1 MEENFDYLYRI
12 NNSLSNNLLIDRRSK
27 TIEDFDKINGI
38 GEVPLK
44 EDGYTYP
51 QKFRNQNK
59 YDFFK
64 FNKKLNNTFNFTAFP
79 FSISQALQN
88 GNNLNG
94 SFFSELSQSRRTEG
108 FFPKNNNFLELNGY
122 IDKRNYS
129 AEKSPIKRTKSKY
142 SSVSENKYHFIQKLS
157 NNSKLAMPI
166 LTEDNIS
173 KNNYVPV
180 NNEKFLKHQINKSF
194 EVNTNSIGNI
204 YSTNTSYNTIN
215 GFYSNKNQ
223 NQMQNQY
230 NINNIQNKNNDIR
243 DNRFDISKNASNYNY
258 NTINVSKLQD
268 NLEKIIQNNIN
279 NKLPSSYNVLTNVP
293 NNYSTNNNFNY
304 GNQRMLFGHKFLNNS
319 NSNLSSYYL
328 NQTMP
333 QLNFNHNVNNDKN
346 QNDEPE
352 FATVTAISVQNIEKE
367 PEFATVTKISSV
379 HNTLQ
384 KSNKNIINKNRNY
397 LETNLSN
404 GQNISQVKKLSFN
417 PTINNSQTRE
427 KSNQLLNSF
436 SNNINLLNKKIPQ
449 MMNEITQN
457 KQVKNN
463 QIINQKSQIINQ
475 NKQINNNQILNQK
488 NQIVN
493 QKNQI
498 LNQNNQILNQNNQIV
513 NQKEQIINQKPQIV
527 NQKEQKINQNE
538 QRVNQKEQIINQ
550 KEQIVNQKE
559 QKTTNSNVNTNNN
572 VAQTIKQIPNE
583 NKNPNIN
590 QNPKKSITPQTLS
603 ILSPRTRQRLAS
615 NYKTGTNKIISHDNL
630 NKTQNVN
637 QLGNQT
643 QNNSK
648 EFYKPEL
655 EKTTKANGS
664 IKNLINKKVNNNVNV
679 MYNDFDGTGYVKNY
693 SGVSRPGTDMHGK
706 TKINQDSIVCLT
718 NINNIKDFNI
728 FGVLDGHGPDGHFVS
743 KYISNYIPSQLI
755 NHPEIKKLKSTEK
768 IYKKF
773 KENNCKIITDAF
785 VSSDEKLKDVE
796 FDTLQSGTTCCL
808 IIHIGKHI
816 LCANTGDS
824 RALVAF
830 DESNNIKSK
839 ILNNLKAVALSIDHK
854 PELPEESER
863 IMMAGGVIE
872 KIKDEYGQGVG
883 PFRVWAGEEDYPGL
897 AMSRSIGDLRG
908 KTVGII
914 PNPGILE
921 YDLNKTTKFVI
932 ACSDGVFEYLNNDKV
947 KDIGK
952 KFYLEN
958 NASDYCHKL
967 LKQSYD
973 EWIKNDTFV
982 DDITAVVAF
991 F

>member
-12 NNSLSNNLLIDRRSK
+12 NNSLSNNFLIDRRTK
-27 TIEDFDKINGI
+27 TIEDFDKIDGI

-44 EDGYTYP
+44 KDGYTYP

-64 FNKKLNNTFNFTAFP
+64 FNKKLNNTFNFKSFP
-79 FSISQALQN
+79 FSISQALHN
-88 GNNLNG
+88 GHNLNG
-94 SFFSELSQSRRTEG
+94 NYFSQLSQTRRTEG
-108 FFPKNNNFLELNGY
+108 FIPKNNNFLELNGY

-157 NNSKLAMPI
+157 NNSEFAMPI
-166 LTEDNIS
+166 LTENNIS
-173 KNNYVPV
+173 KNNYAPI

-194 EVNTNSIGNI
+194 EVNTNSIGDV
-204 YSTNTSYNTIN
+204 YSTNTNYNTIN
-215 GFYSNKNQ
+215 GFYSNQNQ
-223 NQMQNQY
+223 NQVQNQY
-230 NINNIQNKNNDIR
+230 NINNIQYKNNDIR
-243 DNRFDISKNASNYNY
+243 NNRFDISKNVSNYNY

-268 NLEKIIQNNIN
+268 NFEKIIQNNIN
-279 NKLPSSYNVLTNVP
+279 NKLSSSYNVFTNVQ
-293 NNYSTNNNFNY
+293 NNYNTNNNFNY
-304 GNQRMLFGHKFLNNS
+304 GNQRMISDLKFLNNS

-333 QLNFNHNVNNDKN
+333 QLYFNHNMNNDINK
-346 QNDEPE
+346 NDEPE
-352 FATVTAISVQNIEKE
+352 FATVTAISVQKIEKE

-379 HNTLQ
+379 HKTLQ
-384 KSNKNIINKNRNY
+384 NSNKNIINKNKNY

-404 GQNISQVKKLSFN
+404 GPNISQVKKLTIN
-417 PTINNSQTRE
+417 PTISNSETIE

-436 SNNINLLNKKIPQ
+436 SNSINLLNIKISQ
-449 MMNEITQN
+449 MMKEIAQN
-457 KQVKNN
+457 KQIKNN
-463 QIINQKSQIINQ
+463 PIINQKSQIINK
-475 NKQINNNQILNQK
+475 NKQINNNQIFNQK

-493 QKNQI
+493 Q
-498 LNQNNQILNQNNQIV
+498 NNQIVNEKEQIINQNNQIV
-513 NQKEQIINQKPQIV
+513 NEKEQN
-527 NQKEQKINQNE
+527 
-538 QRVNQKEQIINQ
+538 INQ

-559 QKTTNSNVNTNNN
+559 QIINLKAQIVSQKEQKTNNSIENNN
-572 VAQTIKQIPNE
+572 VAQTTKQISNE

-590 QNPKKSITPQTLS
+590 QNQKKSITSQTFS
-603 ILSPRTRQRLAS
+603 ILSPRNRQRLAS
-615 NYKTGTNKIISHDNL
+615 NYKTGTNKIITHDNL

-637 QLGNQT
+637 QLDNQT

-655 EKTTKANGS
+655 EKTTKTNGS
-664 IKNLINKKVNNNVNV
+664 LKNLTNKKINKNINV

-693 SGVSRPGTDMHGK
+693 SGVSCPGKDMNGK

-755 NHPEIKKLKSTEK
+755 NHPEIKKLKNTEK

-785 VSSDEKLKDVE
+785 ISSDEKLKDVE

-854 PELPEESER
+854 PEFPEESER

-932 ACSDGVFEYLNNDKV
+932 VCSDGVFEYLNNDKV

-982 DDITAVVAF
+982 DDISAVVAF

>member
-12 NNSLSNNLLIDRRSK
+12 NNSLSNNFLIDRRTK
-27 TIEDFDKINGI
+27 TIEDFDKIDGI

-44 EDGYTYP
+44 KDGYTYP

-64 FNKKLNNTFNFTAFP
+64 FNKKLNNTFNFTSFP
-79 FSISQALQN
+79 FSISQALKN
-88 GNNLNG
+88 GHNLNG
-94 SFFSELSQSRRTEG
+94 NYFSQLSQTRRTEG
-108 FFPKNNNFLELNGY
+108 FIPKNNNFLELNGY

-157 NNSKLAMPI
+157 NNSEFAMPI
-166 LTEDNIS
+166 LTENNIS
-173 KNNYVPV
+173 KNNYAPI

-194 EVNTNSIGNI
+194 EVNTNSIGDV
-204 YSTNTSYNTIN
+204 YSTNNNYNTIN
-215 GFYSNKNQ
+215 GFYSNQNQ
-223 NQMQNQY
+223 NQVQNQY

-243 DNRFDISKNASNYNY
+243 NNRFDISKNVSNYNY

-268 NLEKIIQNNIN
+268 NFEKIIQNNIN
-279 NKLPSSYNVLTNVP
+279 NKLSSSYNVFTNVQ
-293 NNYSTNNNFNY
+293 NNYNTNNNFNY
-304 GNQRMLFGHKFLNNS
+304 GNQRMISDLKFLNNS

-333 QLNFNHNVNNDKN
+333 QLNFNHNMNNDINK
-346 QNDEPE
+346 NDEPE
-352 FATVTAISVQNIEKE
+352 FATVTAISVQKIEKE

-379 HNTLQ
+379 HKTLQ
-384 KSNKNIINKNRNY
+384 NTNKNIINKNKNY

-404 GQNISQVKKLSFN
+404 GQNISQVKKLSIN
-417 PTINNSQTRE
+417 PTISNSETIE

-436 SNNINLLNKKIPQ
+436 SNSINLLNIKISQ
-449 MMNEITQN
+449 MMKEIAQN
-457 KQVKNN
+457 KQIKNN
-463 QIINQKSQIINQ
+463 PIINQKSQIINK
-475 NKQINNNQILNQK
+475 NKQINNNQIFNQK

-493 QKNQI
+493 Q
-498 LNQNNQILNQNNQIV
+498 NNQIV
-513 NQKEQIINQKPQIV
+513 NEKEQN
-527 NQKEQKINQNE
+527 
-538 QRVNQKEQIINQ
+538 INQ

-559 QKTTNSNVNTNNN
+559 QIINLKAQIVSQKEQKTNNSIENNN
-572 VAQTIKQIPNE
+572 VAQTTKQISNE

-590 QNPKKSITPQTLS
+590 QNQKKSITSQTFS
-603 ILSPRTRQRLAS
+603 ILSPRNRQRLAS
-615 NYKTGTNKIISHDNL
+615 NYKTGTNKIITHDNL

-637 QLGNQT
+637 QLDNQT

-655 EKTTKANGS
+655 EKATKTNGRL
-664 IKNLINKKVNNNVNV
+664 KNLTNKKVNKNINVI
-679 MYNDFDGTGYVKNY
+679 YNDFDGTGYVKNY
-693 SGVSRPGTDMHGK
+693 SGVSCPGKDMNGK

-755 NHPEIKKLKSTEK
+755 NHPEIKKLKNTEK

-854 PELPEESER
+854 PEFPEESER

-932 ACSDGVFEYLNNDKV
+932 VCSDGVFEYLNNDKV

-982 DDITAVVAF
+982 DDISAVVAF

>member
-12 NNSLSNNLLIDRRSK
+12 NNSLSNNFLIDRRTK
-27 TIEDFDKINGI
+27 TIEDFDKIDGI

-44 EDGYTYP
+44 KDGYTYP

-64 FNKKLNNTFNFTAFP
+64 FNKKLNNTFNFKSFP
-79 FSISQALQN
+79 FSISQALHN
-88 GNNLNG
+88 GHNLNG
-94 SFFSELSQSRRTEG
+94 NYFSQLSQTRRTEG
-108 FFPKNNNFLELNGY
+108 FIPKNNNFLELNGY

-157 NNSKLAMPI
+157 NNSEFAMPI
-166 LTEDNIS
+166 LTENNIS
-173 KNNYVPV
+173 KNNYAPI

-194 EVNTNSIGNI
+194 EVNTNSIGDV
-204 YSTNTSYNTIN
+204 YSTNTNYNTIN
-215 GFYSNKNQ
+215 GFYSNQNQ
-223 NQMQNQY
+223 NQVQNQY

-243 DNRFDISKNASNYNY
+243 NNRFDISKSVSNYNY

-268 NLEKIIQNNIN
+268 NFEKIIQNNIN
-279 NKLPSSYNVLTNVP
+279 NKLSSNYNVFTNVQ
-293 NNYSTNNNFNY
+293 NNYNTNNNFNY
-304 GNQRMLFGHKFLNNS
+304 GNQRMISDLKFLNNS

-333 QLNFNHNVNNDKN
+333 QLYFNHNMNNDINK
-346 QNDEPE
+346 NDEPE
-352 FATVTAISVQNIEKE
+352 FATVTAISVQKIEKE

-379 HNTLQ
+379 HKTLQ
-384 KSNKNIINKNRNY
+384 NSNKNIINKNKNY

-404 GQNISQVKKLSFN
+404 GPNISQVKKLTIN
-417 PTINNSQTRE
+417 PTISNSETIE

-436 SNNINLLNKKIPQ
+436 SNSINLLNIKISQ
-449 MMNEITQN
+449 MMKEIAQN
-457 KQVKNN
+457 KQIKNN
-463 QIINQKSQIINQ
+463 PIINQKSQIINK
-475 NKQINNNQILNQK
+475 NKQINNNQIFNQK

-493 QKNQI
+493 Q
-498 LNQNNQILNQNNQIV
+498 NNQIVNEKEQIINQNNQIV
-513 NQKEQIINQKPQIV
+513 NEKEQN
-527 NQKEQKINQNE
+527 
-538 QRVNQKEQIINQ
+538 INQ

-559 QKTTNSNVNTNNN
+559 QIINLKAQIVSQKEQKTNNSIENNN
-572 VAQTIKQIPNE
+572 VAQTTKQISNE

-590 QNPKKSITPQTLS
+590 QNQKKSITSQTFS
-603 ILSPRTRQRLAS
+603 ILSPRNRQRLAS
-615 NYKTGTNKIISHDNL
+615 NYKTGTNKIITHDNL

-637 QLGNQT
+637 QLDNQT

-655 EKTTKANGS
+655 EKATKTNGS
-664 IKNLINKKVNNNVNV
+664 LKNLTNKKVNKNINVI
-679 MYNDFDGTGYVKNY
+679 YNDFDGTGYVKNY
-693 SGVSRPGTDMHGK
+693 SGVSCPGKDMNGK

-755 NHPEIKKLKSTEK
+755 NHPEIKKLKNTEK

-854 PELPEESER
+854 PEFPEESER

-932 ACSDGVFEYLNNDKV
+932 VCSDGVFEYLNNDKV

-982 DDITAVVAF
+982 DDISAVVAF

>member
-12 NNSLSNNLLIDRRSK
+12 NNSLSNNFLIDRRTK
-27 TIEDFDKINGI
+27 TIEDFDKIDGI

-44 EDGYTYP
+44 KDGYTYP

-64 FNKKLNNTFNFTAFP
+64 FNKKLNNTFNFTSFP
-79 FSISQALQN
+79 FSISQALKN
-88 GNNLNG
+88 GHNLNG
-94 SFFSELSQSRRTEG
+94 NYFSQLSQTRRTEG
-108 FFPKNNNFLELNGY
+108 FIPKNNNFLELNGY

-157 NNSKLAMPI
+157 NNSEFAMPI
-166 LTEDNIS
+166 LTENNIS
-173 KNNYVPV
+173 KNNYAPI

-194 EVNTNSIGNI
+194 EVNTNSIGDV
-204 YSTNTSYNTIN
+204 YSTNNNYNTIN
-215 GFYSNKNQ
+215 GFYSNQNQ
-223 NQMQNQY
+223 NQVQNQY

-243 DNRFDISKNASNYNY
+243 NNRFDISKNVSNYNY

-268 NLEKIIQNNIN
+268 NFEKIIQNNIN
-279 NKLPSSYNVLTNVP
+279 NKLSSSYNVFTNVQ
-293 NNYSTNNNFNY
+293 NNYNTNNNFNY
-304 GNQRMLFGHKFLNNS
+304 GNQRMISDLKFLNNS

-333 QLNFNHNVNNDKN
+333 QLYFNHNMNNDINK
-346 QNDEPE
+346 NDEPE
-352 FATVTAISVQNIEKE
+352 FATVTAISVQKIEKE

-379 HNTLQ
+379 HKTLQ
-384 KSNKNIINKNRNY
+384 NTNKNIINKNKNY

-404 GQNISQVKKLSFN
+404 GQNISQVKKLTIN
-417 PTINNSQTRE
+417 PTISNSETIE

-436 SNNINLLNKKIPQ
+436 SNSINLLNIKISQ
-449 MMNEITQN
+449 MMKEIAQN
-457 KQVKNN
+457 KQIKNN
-463 QIINQKSQIINQ
+463 PIINQKSQIINK
-475 NKQINNNQILNQK
+475 NKQINNNQIFNQK

-493 QKNQI
+493 Q
-498 LNQNNQILNQNNQIV
+498 NNQIVNEKEQIINQNNQIV
-513 NQKEQIINQKPQIV
+513 NEKEQN
-527 NQKEQKINQNE
+527 
-538 QRVNQKEQIINQ
+538 INQ

-559 QKTTNSNVNTNNN
+559 QIINLKAQIVSQKEQKTNNSIENNN
-572 VAQTIKQIPNE
+572 VAQTTKQISNE

-590 QNPKKSITPQTLS
+590 QNQKKSITSQTFS
-603 ILSPRTRQRLAS
+603 ILSPRNRQRLAS
-615 NYKTGTNKIISHDNL
+615 NYKTGTNKIITHDNL

-637 QLGNQT
+637 QLDNQT

-655 EKTTKANGS
+655 EKATKTNGS
-664 IKNLINKKVNNNVNV
+664 LKNLTNKKVNKNINVI
-679 MYNDFDGTGYVKNY
+679 YNDFDGTGYVKNY
-693 SGVSRPGTDMHGK
+693 SGVSCPGKDMNGK

-755 NHPEIKKLKSTEK
+755 NHPEIKKLKNTEK

-854 PELPEESER
+854 PEFPEESER

-932 ACSDGVFEYLNNDKV
+932 VCSDGVFEYLNNDKV

-982 DDITAVVAF
+982 DDISAVVAF

>member
-12 NNSLSNNLLIDRRSK
+12 NNSLSNNFLIDRRTK
-27 TIEDFDKINGI
+27 TIEDFDKIDGI

-44 EDGYTYP
+44 KDGYIYP

-64 FNKKLNNTFNFTAFP
+64 FNKKLNNTFNFKSFP
-79 FSISQALQN
+79 FSISQALHN
-88 GNNLNG
+88 GHNLNG
-94 SFFSELSQSRRTEG
+94 NYFSQLSQTRRTEG
-108 FFPKNNNFLELNGY
+108 FIPKNNNFLELNGY

-157 NNSKLAMPI
+157 NNSEFAMPI
-166 LTEDNIS
+166 LTENNIS
-173 KNNYVPV
+173 KNNYAPI

-194 EVNTNSIGNI
+194 EVNTNSIGDV
-204 YSTNTSYNTIN
+204 YSNNTNYNTIN
-215 GFYSNKNQ
+215 GFYSNQNQ
-223 NQMQNQY
+223 NQVQNQY

-243 DNRFDISKNASNYNY
+243 NNRFDISKNVSNYNY
-258 NTINVSKLQD
+258 NTINVSKLQE
-268 NLEKIIQNNIN
+268 NFEKIIQNNIN
-279 NKLPSSYNVLTNVP
+279 NKLSSSYNVFTNVQ
-293 NNYSTNNNFNY
+293 NNYNTNNNFNY
-304 GNQRMLFGHKFLNNS
+304 GNQRMISDLKFLNNS

-333 QLNFNHNVNNDKN
+333 QLYFNHNMNNDINK
-346 QNDEPE
+346 NDEPE
-352 FATVTAISVQNIEKE
+352 FATVTAISVQKIEKE

-379 HNTLQ
+379 HKTLQ
-384 KSNKNIINKNRNY
+384 NSNKNIINKNKNY

-404 GQNISQVKKLSFN
+404 GPNISQVKKLTIN
-417 PTINNSQTRE
+417 PTISNSETIE

-436 SNNINLLNKKIPQ
+436 SNSINLLNIKISQ
-449 MMNEITQN
+449 MMKEIAQN
-457 KQVKNN
+457 KQIKNN
-463 QIINQKSQIINQ
+463 PIINQKSQIINK
-475 NKQINNNQILNQK
+475 NKQINNNQIFNQK

-493 QKNQI
+493 Q
-498 LNQNNQILNQNNQIV
+498 NNQIVNEKEQIINQNNQIV
-513 NQKEQIINQKPQIV
+513 NEKEQN
-527 NQKEQKINQNE
+527 
-538 QRVNQKEQIINQ
+538 INQ

-559 QKTTNSNVNTNNN
+559 QIINLKAQIVSQKEQKTNNSIENNN
-572 VAQTIKQIPNE
+572 VAQTTKQISNE

-590 QNPKKSITPQTLS
+590 QNQKKSITSQTFS
-603 ILSPRTRQRLAS
+603 ILSPRNRQRLAS
-615 NYKTGTNKIISHDNL
+615 NYKTGTNKIITHDNL

-637 QLGNQT
+637 QLDNQT

-655 EKTTKANGS
+655 EKATKTNGS
-664 IKNLINKKVNNNVNV
+664 LKNLTNKKVNKNINVI
-679 MYNDFDGTGYVKNY
+679 YNDFDGTGYVKNY
-693 SGVSRPGTDMHGK
+693 SGVSCPGKDMNGK

-755 NHPEIKKLKSTEK
+755 NHPEIKKLKNTEK

-854 PELPEESER
+854 PEFPEESER

-932 ACSDGVFEYLNNDKV
+932 VCSDGVFEYLNNDKV

-982 DDITAVVAF
+982 DDISAVVAF